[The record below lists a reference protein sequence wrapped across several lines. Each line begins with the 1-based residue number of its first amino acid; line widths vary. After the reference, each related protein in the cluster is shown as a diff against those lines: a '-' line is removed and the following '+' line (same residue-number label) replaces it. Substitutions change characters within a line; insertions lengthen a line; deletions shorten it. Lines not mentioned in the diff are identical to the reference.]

1 MAQTTTRT
9 NPPPNVR
16 SGCCLGCFASIIL
29 IALSAGAFY
38 CGGWEVAWGAT
49 RSSRQAFFLSNS
61 ELLVRVNAGYYGI
74 MQTDRFFDSPVL
86 SWALFG
92 LAVLFIG
99 AAPGALVVKNARPR
113 RSDR

>member
-1 MAQTTTRT
+1 MAHPTTRT
-9 NPPPNVR
+9 NPPANVR
-16 SGCCLGCFASIIL
+16 SGCCFGCFASIIL

-38 CGGWEVAWGAT
+38 AGGWAIAWSAT
-49 RSSRQAFFLSNS
+49 RNSRQAFFLNSS

-74 MQTDRFFDSPVL
+74 TQTDRFFDSPVL

-99 AAPGALVVKNARPR
+99 ASPGALVAKKARR
-113 RSDR
+113 HGGT